1 MILAK
6 RIKPRSGILRAPVRE
21 HPRHRRFVRGFVCVC
36 AKTHGEECSGRIEA
50 AHWRSAAN
58 SGTGIKPGDPY
69 LAPLCSAHH
78 REQHQIGQPA
88 FERKYGINLEKICRE
103 LAMHSPDPDVKAFAR
118 DAGNWRTG

>member
-6 RIKPRSGILRAPVRE
+6 RPKPRSGILRAPVRE

-58 SGTGIKPGDPY
+58 SGKGIKPHDAFSFP
-69 LAPLCSAHH
+69 CCEHH
-78 REQHQIGQPA
+78 HERVQHNIGQPA

-118 DAGNWRTG
+118 DAGNWRS